1 MFLEF
6 YEKPG
11 CGANA
16 RQKAKLQ
23 AVGCTLAVKDL
34 LKTKFDHSELLS
46 FFGQKPLNEWFNM
59 SAPQIKDGSVNP
71 ENINEDEAIAMM
83 IKEPILIKRPLI
95 KKGDIKISGFDT
107 LEIKEKLGLDVGET
121 PESCRKNDKCR
132 QN

>member
-11 CGANA
+11 CGGNA

-23 AVGCTLAVKDL
+23 AAGCTLAVKDL
-34 LKTKFDHSELLS
+34 LKTKFDPRELLS
-46 FFGQKPLNEWFNM
+46 FFGQKPVSEWFNL
-59 SAPQIKDGSVNP
+59 SAPQIKESSVNP
-71 ENINEDEAIAMM
+71 QNISKDEAIEMM

-95 KKGDIKISGFDT
+95 KKGDIKISGFDP
-107 LEIKEKLGLDVGET
+107 LEIKEKLGLDVGEA
-121 PESCRKNDKCR
+121 PESCNENDKCR

>member
-23 AVGCTLAVKDL
+23 AAGCTLAVKDL
-34 LKTKFDHSELLS
+34 LTTKFDPSELLS
-46 FFGQKPLNEWFNM
+46 FFGQKPVSEWFNM
-59 SAPQIKDGSVNP
+59 SAPQIKDGGVNP
-71 ENINEDEAIAMM
+71 KNISKDEAIAMM
-83 IKEPILIKRPLI
+83 MKEPILIKRPLI
-95 KKGDIKISGFDT
+95 KKGDIRISGFDT
-107 LEIKEKLGLDVGET
+107 LEIKEKLALDIGEA
-121 PESCRKNDKCR
+121 PESCHENDKCR